1 MKDNGGY
8 LCGGRRCG
16 NKQADNPEFG
26 TLSIKNKLVIYRNL
40 NVSKSRKLVA
50 YYFLKSLRKRLN

>member
-26 TLSIKNKLVIYRNL
+26 TLSIKNKLVIHRNL
-40 NVSKSRKLVA
+40 NMCPNQES
-50 YYFLKSLRKRLN
+50 

>member
-1 MKDNGGY
+1 MKDNDGY

-26 TLSIKNKLVIYRNL
+26 IISIKNKLVIYRNL
-40 NVSKSRKLVA
+40 NMCPNQES
-50 YYFLKSLRKRLN
+50 